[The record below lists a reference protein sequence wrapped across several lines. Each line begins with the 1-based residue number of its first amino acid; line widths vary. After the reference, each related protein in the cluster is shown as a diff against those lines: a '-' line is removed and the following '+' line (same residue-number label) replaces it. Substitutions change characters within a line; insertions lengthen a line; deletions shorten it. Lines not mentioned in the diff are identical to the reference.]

1 MPNMFLTKEELAV
14 LTGRKMKS
22 KQIEV
27 LRRMGV
33 PFWVNASGHPVVSV
47 ATVEGRREPAAA
59 PTPTKVWEMPRRTPG
74 QA

>member
-1 MPNMFLTKEELAV
+1 MPNLFLTRDEMQV
-14 LTGRKMKS
+14 LTGRRMKS
-22 KQIEV
+22 KQIEA

-33 PFWVNASGHPVVSV
+33 QFWVNASGHPVVSV

-59 PTPTKVWEMPRRTPG
+59 PTPAKVWEMPRRKPG